1 LKRVESR
8 REQTYTLDD
17 LEKELR
23 FGGLRSPIPPKKQL
37 AKLDRQ
43 VQTEIVRYLRE
54 RISTD
59 DDPRRY
65 GVPLRK
71 ELTGRWKYRVGA
83 YRLICEI
90 QDEKILVLVLMVGH
104 RSNVFDKA

>member
-1 LKRVESR
+1 LAWRIEI
-8 REQTYTLDD
+8 TNTA
-17 LEKELR
+17 
-23 FGGLRSPIPPKKQL
+23 KKQL

-43 VQTEIVRYLRE
+43 VQREIVRYLRE

-65 GVPLRK
+65 GAPLRK
-71 ELTGRWKYRVGA
+71 ELAGRWKYRVGA

-104 RSNVFDKA
+104 RSTVYDKA